1 MFNMIILDE
10 SSLNLVE
17 TVTALGHRPLSV
29 VIGHRPRVFIGCT
42 GHGPRSA
49 PSHRPLSPI
58 IGREQQL

>member
-17 TVTALGHRPLSV
+17 TVTA
-29 VIGHRPRVFIGCT
+29 
-42 GHGPRSA
+42 